1 MLPDSA
7 VTTSTS
13 RRPGGVNRWFGDI
26 RIGMKI
32 TAALVVAL
40 LAGGLV
46 AWAGLS
52 ALSAANTN
60 ASAIYTENLL
70 PTSML
75 NTTQGALDD
84 EINSLAM
91 MALATTPAD
100 TEHHRQDAL
109 AAAKTLQDGIEAY
122 AALGLDPAQDPLIA
136 TLRRAVTDLHKV
148 RDERLLQAATAS
160 DAAAYE
166 EAYESGAEPVV
177 EAANKALDGLAAYES
192 ASAAAAA
199 KANADEYTS
208 SRTTIIICLVSGC
221 LVAALLGWVTVR
233 RIVGPIRLV
242 GGVLTKMADGDLTGQ
257 LDVHTR
263 DEVGT
268 MAGALNRATHSMRTA
283 VQTLGMTSSS
293 LAAAAEQLSGA
304 STQIAAS
311 ASQTSSQVAVVVN
324 AADEVTRNVHTVS
337 AGSEEMS
344 LSIREISQN
353 ANEAALVVG
362 EAVSAAQATD
372 ATVSKLG
379 ESSQEIGNVVK
390 TITSIAEQTNLLAL
404 NATIEA
410 ARAGDAGKGFAVVA
424 TEVKDLAQE
433 TARATEDIS
442 RRVASIQT
450 DTDTAVIA
458 IRNIGEIIAK
468 INDYQLTIAS
478 AVEEQ
483 TATTAEM
490 NRGVA
495 EAAGGISEI
504 ATSIG
509 SVATAAQI
517 TTEGV
522 AESQRTSA
530 ELARMSHD
538 VQTLV
543 ASFRV

>member
-1 MLPDSA
+1 MPSDSE
-7 VTTSTS
+7 VTTP
-13 RRPGGVNRWFGDI
+13 RRAGGPARWFGDL
-26 RIGMKI
+26 RIGVKI
-32 TAALVVAL
+32 TGALAVGL
-40 LAGGLV
+40 LAGGVV

-52 ALSAANTN
+52 ALSTANAN
-60 ASAIYTENLL
+60 ATSIYADNLVS
-70 PTSML
+70 TTML
-75 NTTQGALDD
+75 NATQGALSD
-84 EINSLAM
+84 EVNGLALM
-91 MALATTPAD
+91 NIASSPAATEEQRKHAL
-100 TEHHRQDAL
+100 DA
-109 AAAKTLQDGIEAY
+109 AQRLQSGIDAY
-122 AALGLDPAQDPLIA
+122 AALGLDATQQSLIA
-136 TLRRAVTDLHKV
+136 ALRQAVANLHKV
-148 RDERLLQAATAS
+148 RDAQLIPAAVNS
-160 DAAAYE
+160 DNAAFGKAYDAGAAA
-166 EAYESGAEPVV
+166 PI
-177 EAANKALDGLAAYES
+177 AAADKALDALAGHES
-192 ASAAAAA
+192 EQAAAAA
-199 KANADEYTS
+199 RHNASQYS
-208 SRTTIIICLVSGC
+208 NSRAAIIACLVSGC

-242 GGVLTKMADGDLTGQ
+242 GGVLTRMADGDLTGR
-257 LDVHTR
+257 LDVDTR

-268 MAGALNRATHSMRTA
+268 MAGALNRATRSMRTA
-283 VQTLGMTSSS
+283 VQTLGLTSSS

-304 STQIAAS
+304 STQIAGS
-311 ASQTSSQVAVVVN
+311 AAQTSGQVAVVVT
-324 AADEVTRNVHTVS
+324 AADEVARNVHTVS
-337 AGSEEMS
+337 AGSQELS

-362 EAVSAAQATD
+362 EAVSAAKATD

-450 DTDTAVIA
+450 DTDTAVTA

-468 INDYQLTIAS
+468 VNDYQLTIAS

-495 EAAGGISEI
+495 EAAGGVSEI
-504 ATSIG
+504 AGSIG
-509 SVATAAQI
+509 AVATAAQV

-530 ELARMSHD
+530 ELARMSHE

-543 ASFRV
+543 AGFRV

>member
-1 MLPDSA
+1 MTD
-7 VTTSTS
+7 TTP
-13 RRPGGVNRWFGDI
+13 RRAGGPLRWFGDI
-26 RIGMKI
+26 RIGVKI
-32 TAALVVAL
+32 TAALAVAL

-46 AWAGLS
+46 AWAGLA
-52 ALSAANTN
+52 ALGTANAN
-60 ASAIYTENLL
+60 ATAIYRDNLL

-91 MALATTPAD
+91 MAIATTPAA
-100 TEHHRQDAL
+100 TEAQRQRAL
-109 AAAKTLQDGIEAY
+109 GAAKELQDGIDAY
-122 AALGLDPAQDPLIA
+122 QALGMHGPQEQLLAALRQ
-136 TLRRAVTDLHKV
+136 AVTGLHKV
-148 RDERLLQAATAS
+148 RDERLVQAAAAS
-160 DAAAYE
+160 DDALYEQAFRGAAA
-166 EAYESGAEPVV
+166 PLVD
-177 EAANKALDGLAAYES
+177 AANKALDGLAAYERT
-192 ASAAAAA
+192 AAAAAA
-199 KANADEYTS
+199 KRNADQYSS
-208 SRTTIIICLVSGC
+208 SRGVIVAC
-221 LVAALLGWVTVR
+221 LVAGCLIAAALGWVTVR

-242 GGVLTKMADGDLTGQ
+242 GGVLAQMADGDLTGR
-257 LDVHTR
+257 LDLDTR
-263 DEVGT
+263 DEVGA
-268 MAGALNRATHSMRTA
+268 MAGALNRATQSMGAA
-283 VQTLGMTSSS
+283 VRTLGRTSST

-311 ASQTSSQVAVVVN
+311 AAQTSDQVAVVAS

-337 AGSEEMS
+337 AGSQEMS

-362 EAVSAAQATD
+362 EAVSAARATD

-379 ESSQEIGNVVK
+379 ESSHEIGNVVK
-390 TITSIAEQTNLLAL
+390 TIASIAGQTNLLAL

-410 ARAGDAGKGFAVVA
+410 ARAGEAGKGFAVVA

-442 RRVASIQT
+442 RRVAGIQA
-450 DTDTAVIA
+450 DTDTAVTA

-478 AVEEQ
+478 AVEQQ
-483 TATTAEM
+483 TATTGEM

-495 EAAGGISEI
+495 EAAGGITEI
-504 ATSIG
+504 AASIG
-509 SVATAAQI
+509 SVAAAAQV

-530 ELARMSHD
+530 ELARMSHE
-538 VQTLV
+538 VRTLV
-543 ASFRV
+543 AGFRI